1 MTAKKGSGK
10 SKTARANF
18 AGKCLTLLRRNV
30 GARNIASSRGG
41 LTSVVLLAIIAR
53 GSSVAEA
60 RKILADIRES
70 FVDWNE
76 LRVTRPAQIAAHL
89 GPIRGAKKKARTICD
104 VLGNIFDGTHDL
116 ELSFLEGASA
126 EEARDFLTGLGG
138 LSKEMVDEVI
148 LSGRA
153 YFRME
158 ADTDVARVARRLG
171 LAGRYTSPGG
181 FQRDIDN
188 LLGAERG
195 YQLMFL
201 FKELSETVCTTRG
214 QRCPQC
220 PLVKI
225 CPAAHTEEPA

>member
-1 MTAKKGSGK
+1 MTAKKGPGK
-10 SKTARANF
+10 SKTAKTDL
-18 AGKCLTLLRRNV
+18 AGKCLSLLRRNV
-30 GARNIASSRGG
+30 GARNITSSQGG
-41 LTSVVLLAIIAR
+41 LTSVLLLAIIAR
-53 GSSVAEA
+53 GSSVAEG

-76 LRVTRPAQIAAHL
+76 LRVTRPAQITVHL
-89 GPIRGAKKKARTICD
+89 GSIKQANGKARTICD
-104 VLGNIFDGTHDL
+104 VLGNIFEGTHNL
-116 ELSFLEGASA
+116 ELGFLEGASA

-153 YFRME
+153 YFHME

-181 FQRDIDN
+181 FQRDIDS
-188 LLGAERG
+188 LLGEERG

-201 FKELSETVCTTRG
+201 FKELSEAVCTMRG
-214 QRCPQC
+214 QHCTLC
-220 PLVKI
+220 PLSEL
-225 CPAAHTEEPA
+225 CPAARTEESA